1 MNKWLSVAAIVVL
14 GLALVIGVAC
24 GGGGGEEEEGVKEV
38 KFGLGLPLSGV
49 SGAVIGL
56 PAKQGIELAAETI
69 GEFTVA
75 GERYRWKVIVEDNEW
90 TSAGGVATATKFI
103 FDDGVKFMHQ
113 SGADAGMSAQTIC
126 EESGVLLDIAGG
138 GLETFGP
145 DKPHTFQTAP
155 TYVVHTP
162 VLFQWLTTAHPEV
175 KRVAAVNADDKL
187 GHMVADA
194 FTESAEYFGLE
205 VVANEF
211 FPWGATE
218 FYPLATKVV
227 AADPDLVEIYPAMGG
242 FGDLREMGYE
252 GLGAHPV
259 WGGTS
264 AGEST
269 GWDNMQGWLVYQP
282 NPFGEMSQE
291 LRDFCDEF
299 ENRYGTEATL
309 GAFHRATILI
319 ILTEALKKAGTVDDV
334 DRIIEVLETE
344 TFDTWVGPIKY
355 GGEGIIGIGHLALW
369 PAYVAEI
376 SDHDYNI
383 VYEMAPEEAEAL
395 AVEVYK

>member
-1 MNKWLSVAAIVVL
+1 MKKWLSLAAVMVL
-14 GLALVIGVAC
+14 SLTLVIGVAC
-24 GGGGGEEEEGVKEV
+24 GGGEGEEEGGVKEV
-38 KFGLGLPLSGV
+38 KFGLGLPLSGA

-90 TSAGGVATATKFI
+90 TSAGGVATATKFV
-103 FDDGVKFMHQ
+103 FDDEVKFMHQ

-126 EESGVLLDIAGG
+126 EEAGVLLDVAGG

-145 DKPHTFQTAP
+145 AKPHTFQTAP

-162 VLFQWLTTAHPEV
+162 VLFQWLTTARPEV

-194 FTESAEYFGLE
+194 FTGSAEYFGLE

-211 FPWGATE
+211 MSWTTTE

-227 AADPDLVEIYPAMGG
+227 AADPDLVEIYPGMGG
-242 FGDLREMGYE
+242 FKSMRELGYE

-259 WGGTS
+259 WGTS
-264 AGEST
+264 AAEIA
-269 GWDNMQGWLVYQP
+269 GWDTVQGWLVYQP

-291 LRDFCDEF
+291 LKDFCDAF
-299 ENRYGTEATL
+299 ENRYGTELTL
-309 GAFHRATILI
+309 GSFHRATILY
-319 ILTEALKKAGTVDDV
+319 ILTGALQKAGTVGDV
-334 DRIIEVLETE
+334 DRIVEVLETE

-355 GGEGIIGIGHLALW
+355 GGEGLVGIGHLALW
-369 PAYVAEI
+369 PACVAEI

-383 VYEMAPEEAEAL
+383 VYEMSPEEAEAL
-395 AVEVYK
+395 AIEVFK